1 MINKNNTSILV
12 VDDERDICLMVS
24 EILQD
29 QGYNVKTA
37 VSKDSAMRII
47 EESGIT
53 LVITDIWMED
63 NENAGIELLEWCK
76 NYNSLIPVLIMSGH
90 GTIETAMSAA
100 KNGAYDFIEKP
111 FNTDRLLLLIEKS
124 LNDRDMRIKLLESQ
138 HDWFTSNDLIGV
150 SSAIKNIKNLLLKL
164 SQNNSRILL
173 SGFSGSGKET
183 CARFIHTNSTRAN
196 HPFVKASFS
205 SLSIEMI
212 NELLFGISNENLNKV
227 NNSGLLEQANFGTI
241 YFNEI
246 CDLPLEIQDKL
257 VHIIQDQAFYKTGS
271 NKKIKL
277 DLRIISATSKNPIK
291 AVENKLLRD
300 DLFYRLS
307 VVPISIPALK
317 DRPEDVPHLIKH
329 FMTIASNLLNKFPL
343 DFSDDTIA
351 ILETYDW
358 PGNIR
363 QLKNT
368 IEWLLIMYGNK
379 ENYTVKTIDLPP
391 EISSNNIDNTL
402 DNNKSFNLP
411 LKDARKIFEKD
422 YLERQLMRFKG
433 NIAKTS
439 SFVGMDR
446 SALHRKLKELEINFK
461 N

>member
-12 VDDERDICLMVS
+12 VDDERDICLMIS
-24 EILQD
+24 EILQE

-37 VSKDSAMRII
+37 LNKDTAIKII

-53 LVITDIWMED
+53 LLITDIWMQD
-63 NENAGIELLEWCK
+63 NDIAGIELLEWCK

-124 LNDRDMRIKLLESQ
+124 LKDRDMKIKLLESQ
-138 HDWFTSNDLIGV
+138 HEWFKSNHLIGE
-150 SSAIKNIKNLLLKL
+150 STAIKNIKNLLSKL

-173 SGFSGSGKET
+173 SGSSGSGKET
-183 CARFIHTNSTRAN
+183 CARFIHRNSNRSN

-205 SLSIEMI
+205 SLSINMI
-212 NELLFGISNENLNKV
+212 NQLLFGISDQDEDKSS
-227 NNSGLLEQANFGTI
+227 NSGLFEQANFGTL

-257 VHIIQDQAFYKTGS
+257 IHVIQDRVFYKIGS

-277 DLRIISATSKNPIK
+277 DIRIVSATNKNPLT
-291 AVENKLLRD
+291 AVKNKLLRE

-317 DRPEDVPHLIKH
+317 DRAEDIPHLIKH
-329 FMTIASNLLNKFPL
+329 FMSIASSMLNKYSLNFSL
-343 DFSDDTIA
+343 DTLA
-351 ILETYDW
+351 LLETYDW

-368 IEWLLIMYGNK
+368 IEWILIMHGNK
-379 ENYTVKTIDLPP
+379 KDYTIKITDLPP
-391 EISSNNIDNTL
+391 EISSNNVENYN
-402 DNNKSFNLP
+402 NNKESFNLP
-411 LKDARKIFEKD
+411 LKDARKVFEKD
-422 YLERQLMRFKG
+422 YLEKQLLRFKG
-433 NIAKTS
+433 NIARTS

-446 SALHRKLKELEINFK
+446 SALHRKLKELKINIK